1 MTLHDALCSA
11 TASQHVHAPYLRL
24 PKCPKCGDML
34 LAPLMSEHVNATLV
48 RNHWA
53 CEECGHTFRKS
64 HTFEAD
70 DALAA

>member
-11 TASQHVHAPYLRL
+11 TASHHAPYLRL
-24 PKCPKCGDML
+24 PECPQCGDML
-34 LAPLMSEHVNATLV
+34 LAPLMSEHVTAFHV

-70 DALAA
+70 EALAA

>member
-11 TASQHVHAPYLRL
+11 TASHHVHAPYLRL

-34 LAPLMSEHVNATLV
+34 LAPLMSEHVSATLV

-64 HTFEAD
+64 HKFDA